1 MSKMGRAV
9 LWIQEN
15 GLQNDKSA
23 LQKYVV
29 HINKTKKKNEKN
41 TKK

>member
-1 MSKMGRAV
+1 MGRAV

-15 GLQNDKSA
+15 GLSHDPSA

-29 HINKTKKKNEKN
+29 HINKEKKSKPPKKK
-41 TKK
+41 